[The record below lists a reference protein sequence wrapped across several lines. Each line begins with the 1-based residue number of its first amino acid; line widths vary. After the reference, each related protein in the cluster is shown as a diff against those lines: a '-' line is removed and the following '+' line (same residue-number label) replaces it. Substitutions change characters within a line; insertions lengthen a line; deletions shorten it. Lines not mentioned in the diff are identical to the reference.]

1 MAKPDYQL
9 TKRERQIMDILYRL
23 TEASSGEI
31 HSILPD
37 PPTYSTVR
45 KLLSILEEKELVR
58 HIERDRRYIYQP
70 ARPKREVRRSALKHV
85 VETFFENST
94 EGVVAALIDMKAA
107 KLSAEDFQRLADLIE
122 QKRKERG

>member
-1 MAKPDYQL
+1 MVKSDRQL

-23 TEASSGEI
+23 TEASAGDI
-31 HSILPD
+31 HSHLPD

-58 HIERDRRYIYQP
+58 HIERDRRYVYQP
-70 ARPKREVRRSALKHV
+70 TKPKREARRSALKHM

-94 EGVVAALIDMKAA
+94 EGVVAALIDMAA
-107 KLSAEDFQRLADLIE
+107 ARMSAEEFQRLADLID
-122 QKRKERG
+122 QKRRERG

>member
-1 MAKPDYQL
+1 MKSDRQL

-23 TEASSGEI
+23 TEASAGDI
-31 HSILPD
+31 HSHLPD

-58 HIERDRRYIYQP
+58 HIERDRRYVYQP
-70 ARPKREVRRSALKHV
+70 TKPKREARRSALKHM

-94 EGVVAALIDMKAA
+94 EGVVAALIDMAA
-107 KLSAEDFQRLADLIE
+107 ARMSAEEFQRLADLID
-122 QKRKERG
+122 QKRRERG

>member
-1 MAKPDYQL
+1 MARSESQL

-23 TEASSGEI
+23 TEASAGDI
-31 HSILPD
+31 HSYLPD

-58 HIERDRRYIYQP
+58 HIERDRRYVYLP
-70 ARPKREVRRSALKHV
+70 TKPKRDARRSALKHL

-94 EGVVAALIDMKAA
+94 EGVVAALMD
-107 KLSAEDFQRLADLIE
+107 LSAGKMTDEDFTKLTRLIE
-122 QKRKERG
+122 QKWKAQN

>member
-1 MAKPDYQL
+1 MVKPESQL

-23 TEASSGEI
+23 TEASAGDI
-31 HSILPD
+31 HSHLPD

-58 HIERDRRYIYQP
+58 HIERDRRYVYQP
-70 ARPKREVRRSALKHV
+70 SKPKREARRSALKHM

-94 EGVVAALIDMKAA
+94 EGVVAALIDMAA
-107 KLSAEDFQRLADLIE
+107 TRMSTEEFQRLADLIE
-122 QKRKERG
+122 QKRRERG